1 MDKYKICKHCEEKKT
16 ISEFPKHQFPR
27 IGHRDKCKSCCGM
40 KVRTSVPKEVRK
52 WVSSTISGL
61 GLTGA
66 DY

>member
-1 MDKYKICKHCEEKKT
+1 MDKKYKICKHCEEKKEVH
-16 ISEFPKHQFPR
+16 EFPKHQFPR

-40 KVRTSVPKEVRK
+40 KVQRKDKELRR
-52 WVSSTISGL
+52 WVSNTFSGL